1 MKLLFDKGVPV
12 RLRYSFPTHSV
23 TTVYELG
30 WDGYEN
36 GALLTIAQDFYDV
49 LITTDANIQYQQ
61 RLTGYDIGLVI
72 LRAFNTKLESY
83 LPLVPEIELVLT
95 GIQPGEAV
103 YVYANQ
109 KLVEKD
115 KRKGQKKKDAK

>member
-1 MKLLFDKGVPV
+1 V
-12 RLRYSFPTHSV
+12 RLRNSFATHSV

-30 WDGYEN
+30 WDEYEN

-49 LITTDANIQYQQ
+49 LITTDANMQYQQ
-61 RLTGYDIGLVI
+61 RLPGYDIGLIV

-83 LPLVPEIELVLT
+83 LPLVPDIEMILANL
-95 GIQPGEAV
+95 QPGEVV
-103 YVYANQ
+103 YVYADQ
-109 KLVEKD
+109 KLAEKD